1 MRFNVSKI
9 SPLSEKIYF
18 WFWIILAIIVALFLA
33 YGIFSLIRAKKGKL
47 KVWQELSPSCIGL
60 IICLL
65 IGVAGVTT
73 YAVQEKEYHYKTIAF
88 KNNIHDSDLHY
99 FKDLENA
106 IKTFAA
112 EEKLYREDLDPNVA
126 LRTNINLYRSQE
138 EEKDTPN
145 YMMIDKE
152 GNIVE
157 ARADLMLVPVT
168 RIELDEDHSIKYV
181 EREFGFYGRVSGTT
195 TDELDMSLVPFYL
208 AQKNTYTRLTY
219 DSANVGGY
227 DPLLNGYDQ
236 FIRSSL
242 VDLTSLPTDA
252 YLYLHFS
259 FLASDVPMFFTTEQ
273 NGEESKTHDA
283 IYTVDESF
291 AATAVDT
298 FTYGPKETGGE
309 EVPYAFVEMVT
320 MDREGNYLS
329 PKSVYILNALHA

>member
-1 MRFNVSKI
+1 MQFNVSKI

-18 WFWIILAIIVALFLA
+18 WFWIILAIIVALFIA
-33 YGIFSLIRAKKGKL
+33 YGIFSVIRAKKGKL
-47 KVWQELSPSCIGL
+47 KLWQEISPSCIGL

-73 YAVQEKEYHYKTIAF
+73 YALQEKEYHYKTVEF

-99 FKDLENA
+99 FKDLEKS
-106 IKTFAA
+106 IKTFAE
-112 EEKLYREDLDPNVA
+112 EEKLYREDLDPQLA

-138 EEKDTPN
+138 EEKDAPN

-168 RIELDEDHSIKYV
+168 RIELDENHSVKEV
-181 EREFGFYGRVSGTT
+181 EREFGFYGRVSGTK
-195 TDELDMSLVPFYL
+195 TDELDISLIPFYL

-227 DPLLNGYDQ
+227 DPLLNGYDE
-236 FIRSSL
+236 FIRSNLINLS
-242 VDLTSLPTDA
+242 SLPDGG

-259 FLASDVPMFFTTEQ
+259 FLASNVPMTFTTVES
-273 NGEESKTHDA
+273 EESKSYDA
-283 IYTVDESF
+283 VYTVDKSYV
-291 AATAVDT
+291 ATSVDS
-298 FTYGPKETGGE
+298 FTYEPKEAGGAE
-309 EVPYAFVEMVT
+309 IPYAYVEMAT
-320 MDREGNYLS
+320 MDQEGNYTS
-329 PKSVYILNALHA
+329 PLSVYILNQLA